1 MAVSRRQSTTLVPR
15 SSLPLPLAQRTWG
28 GFVLGAVC
36 ATAGVAT
43 WSFVVGGSAAY
54 YLDARM
60 GAAAMIAGGLIGQ
73 LLVTLATVPISTKH
87 GIETVVS
94 TKPQLGTRG
103 SGIGLFMLYATA
115 LGWNTVLM
123 IFFGRSAASV
133 LEIFGVIDG
142 SSRAVTSTVIS
153 VAGLL
158 FVWLLVSRGT
168 SSLSKT
174 GPVIATA
181 IVVLSAWLIFVVVRE
196 FGAAAIGSAEPLAP
210 NPGRLL
216 NYTTVVEML
225 IASTFGWWGYMG
237 GIVRMASTARKALL
251 PSMIGLGFAWVAVA
265 LVSLYGALITGE
277 PDPTVWVPQITG
289 DIGAVVVLVFIA
301 LSNLGSTLVG
311 AFVAT
316 LAVQQMR
323 VGGDRSWRTLSA
335 LVLVPMLLVLVFIP
349 GPFFD
354 RVGVF
359 MAFIGMVIGPMVG
372 VQIADWYILRRR
384 SSLEV
389 SSLYL
394 SGPRSKYW
402 YIKGFNPAGILAL
415 VLGSSTYLLI
425 LNPYTL
431 VANSGVFQYITAS
444 LPAVTVGGVSYVLL
458 TLLLGR
464 RLVPP
469 ARAVGGTGPA
479 DEDRDPM
486 ATALDPVH

>member
-1 MAVSRRQSTTLVPR
+1 LRERIWTG
-15 SSLPLPLAQRTWG
+15 W
-28 GFVLGAVC
+28 VLGAVC

-60 GAAAMIAGGLIGQ
+60 GAAAMIAGGLVGQ
-73 LLVTLATVPISTKH
+73 LLVTLATVPMSTRH
-87 GIETVVS
+87 GVETVVS

-103 SGIGLFMLYATA
+103 SNIGLFMLYCTA

-133 LEIFGVIDG
+133 LQIFGVIDG
-142 SSRAVTSTVIS
+142 SSRSLASMVIS
-153 VAGLL
+153 VLGLL
-158 FVWLLVSRGT
+158 FVWVMVSRGA
-168 SSLSKT
+168 SSLSKA
-174 GPVIATA
+174 GPTIAVA
-181 IVVLSAWLIFVVVRE
+181 IVVLSAWLMYIVIRE
-196 FGAAAIGSAEPLAP
+196 FGVEAIATAEPLSP
-210 NPGRLL
+210 NPSRLL

-237 GIVRMASTARKALL
+237 GIVRMASTARRALL

-277 PDPTVWVPQITG
+277 PDPTVWVPQVAG
-289 DIGAVVVLVFIA
+289 DSGAVVILLFIA

-316 LAVQQMR
+316 LAVKQMR
-323 VGGDRSWRTLSA
+323 HIGGNLPWRKVSA
-335 LVLVPMLLVLVFIP
+335 LVLAPMLLVLVLFP

-359 MAFIGMVIGPMVG
+359 MAFIGMMIGPMVG
-372 VQIADWYILRRR
+372 VQIADWYVLRRR
-384 SSLEV
+384 NTLEV

-394 SGPRSKYW
+394 SGADSKYW
-402 YIKGFNPAGILAL
+402 YSKGFNPAGIVAL
-415 VLGSSTYLLI
+415 LLGSGTYLAI

-431 VANSGVFQYITAS
+431 VANSDAFQYTTAS
-444 LPAVTVGGVSYVLL
+444 LPAVGVAALSYVVLSRLL
-458 TLLLGR
+458 QRRRQLVEVVGPR
-464 RLVPP
+464 RLGHVDDAAPDVANP
-469 ARAVGGTGPA
+469 IA
-479 DEDRDPM
+479 D
-486 ATALDPVH
+486 AHGAI